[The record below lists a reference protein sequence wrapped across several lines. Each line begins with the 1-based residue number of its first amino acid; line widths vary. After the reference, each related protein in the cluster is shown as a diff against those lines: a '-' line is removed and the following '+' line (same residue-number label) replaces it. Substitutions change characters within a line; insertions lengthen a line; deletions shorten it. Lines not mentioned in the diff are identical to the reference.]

1 MQNFP
6 LKNFF
11 FWEVKKKKKG
21 DCERGELRLL
31 SDARPSIRGGAKFR
45 TGIVRGNRGVGRV
58 HVREGRRKKEARL
71 EGASSQGREVAPFRS
86 ESPEAMH
93 ISPPPLRPQ
102 KKNSASKSYRIVS
115 YRIVTALDWTAR
127 TQNRTLPPPP
137 PLTPRLIQKTQHF
150 DIIT

>member
-6 LKNFF
+6 LKIFF

-102 KKNSASKSYRIVS
+102 KKNSASNRIVSYRIVS
-115 YRIVTALDWTAR
+115 YRDCTGLDCENPE
-127 TQNRTLPPPP
+127 QNSPPAAPSHAAADP
-137 PLTPRLIQKTQHF
+137 KNSTF
-150 DIIT
+150 